1 LRREANKFLLVG
13 GEAVKKLLFSGCFVG
28 LGIALALSEVCLAKQ
43 DRLGSIT
50 SVSGTVEVKRT
61 KDTEWTK
68 AELNMPVYFGDQVKT
83 LEDGNITVTF
93 LDESLMTVQPNT
105 HVALNTIISPLE
117 KRNSVLLF
125 FGRIWNK
132 VRRKMVQMRGYEVQT
147 PTAVLGVRGTEFE
160 VGSYEDGTTLVRVAS
175 GGVMVDSEA
184 ARSTVYENQGAQVS
198 LETKKIRTETDYRP
212 QWKQAE
218 AKARRSLF
226 ADGKRYGVL
235 VETEIRQRRDNLKVM
250 VDEIN
255 AKTKERER
263 YRELAKQAQQ
273 RGDQVDY
280 ESHMAKAREINGEI
294 LELNKEIAFSGR
306 RLECQFG
313 LFDRYGYL
321 AKHPVLSKDF
331 HGREFILE
339 QLDNIEMIRAEFDAM
354 IEEGMKLS
362 MEDMED
368 LMDEMKE
375 KVDQFRK
382 SKEKGDPFEELNGQP

>member
-1 LRREANKFLLVG
+1 
-13 GEAVKKLLFSGCFVG
+13 VKKLLFSGCLVG
-28 LGIALALSEVCLAKQ
+28 LVIALALSEVCFAKQ
-43 DRLGSIT
+43 DSLGSIT
-50 SVSGTVEVKRT
+50 SLSGTVEVKRA
-61 KDTEWTK
+61 KGTEWTK
-68 AELNMPVYFGDQVKT
+68 AELTMPVCFGDQVKT
-83 LEDGNITVTF
+83 LEDGTITITF
-93 LDESLMTVQPNT
+93 LDESLMTVHPDT
-105 HVALNTIISPLE
+105 HVALNTIVSPLE

-125 FGRIWNK
+125 FGRVWNK
-132 VRRKMVQMRGYEVQT
+132 VRRKIVQMRGYEVQT

-184 ARSTVYENQGAQVS
+184 EKTTVYENQGAQVS
-198 LETKKIRTETDYRP
+198 IQTKKIRTETDFRP

-218 AKARRSLF
+218 TNGRESLF
-226 ADGKRYGVL
+226 ADGRRYGVL
-235 VETEIRQRRDNLKVM
+235 VQTEIGQRRDNLKVL
-250 VDEIN
+250 VDEVN

-263 YRELAKQAQQ
+263 YRELAKEAQQ

-280 ESHMAKAREINGEI
+280 ETYMAKAREINREI
-294 LELNKEIAFSGR
+294 LELNKKIAFSGR

-321 AKHPVLSKDF
+321 AQHPELSKEF

-354 IEEGMKLS
+354 IKEGMKLS

-382 SKEKGDPFEELNGQP
+382 NKEKSDPFEELNGQH

>member
-1 LRREANKFLLVG
+1 
-13 GEAVKKLLFSGCFVG
+13 VKKLLFSGCLVG
-28 LGIALALSEVCLAKQ
+28 LGIALALSEVCFAKQ

-68 AELNMPVYFGDQVKT
+68 AELNMPVHFGDQVKT
-83 LEDGNITVTF
+83 LEDGNITITF

-105 HVALNTIISPLE
+105 HVALNTIISPFE

-132 VRRKMVQMRGYEVQT
+132 ARRKIVQMRGYEVQT

-218 AKARRSLF
+218 AKARKSLF

-235 VETEIRQRRDNLKVM
+235 VQTEIRQRRDNLKVM
-250 VDEIN
+250 VDEVN

-280 ESHMAKAREINGEI
+280 ESHMAKARGINGEI
-294 LELNKEIAFSGR
+294 LELNKKIAFSGR

-321 AKHPVLSKDF
+321 AKHPVLSKEF

-339 QLDNIEMIRAEFDAM
+339 QLDNIETIRAEFDAM

-382 SKEKGDPFEELNGQP
+382 NKEKDDPFEELNRQP

>member
-1 LRREANKFLLVG
+1 L
-13 GEAVKKLLFSGCFVG
+13 KKLLFSGCLLG
-28 LGIALALSEVCLAKQ
+28 LGIALALSEVCFAKQ
-43 DRLGSIT
+43 ERLGSIT
-50 SVSGTVEVKRT
+50 SVSGTVELKRT

-83 LEDGNITVTF
+83 LEDGNITITF

-132 VRRKMVQMRGYEVQT
+132 ARRKIVQMRGYEVQT

-212 QWKQAE
+212 EWKQAE
-218 AKARRSLF
+218 VKARKSLF

-235 VETEIRQRRDNLKVM
+235 VHTEIRQRRDNLKVM
-250 VDEIN
+250 VDEVN

-263 YRELAKQAQQ
+263 YRELAKQAEQ

-280 ESHMAKAREINGEI
+280 ESYMAKAREINGEI
-294 LELNKEIAFSGR
+294 LELNKKIAFSGR

-321 AKHPVLSKDF
+321 AKHPVLSKEF

-382 SKEKGDPFEELNGQP
+382 SKEKSDPFEELNGQP

>member
-1 LRREANKFLLVG
+1 M
-13 GEAVKKLLFSGCFVG
+13 KKLFFSGCLVG
-28 LGIALALSEVCLAKQ
+28 LVTSLALSQVCFAKQ
-43 DRLGSIT
+43 DTFGRIT
-50 SVSGTVEVKRT
+50 SISGDVEVKRA
-61 KDTEWTK
+61 KKIEWTK
-68 AELNMPVYFGDQVKT
+68 AELHMPVYFGDHIKT
-83 LEDGNITVTF
+83 LKDGSITITF
-93 LDESLMTVQPNT
+93 LDESLMRIHPNT

-132 VRRKMVQMRGYEVQT
+132 VRRKIVQMRGYEVQT

-160 VGSYEDGTTLVRVAS
+160 AASYEDGTTLVRVAS

-184 ARSTVYENQGAQVS
+184 DKGTVYENQGAQVS
-198 LETKKIRTETDYRP
+198 IETKTIKTETDFRP

-218 AKARRSLF
+218 TNARKSLF
-226 ADGKRYGVL
+226 ADGRRYGVL
-235 VETEIRQRRDNLKVM
+235 VHREISQRRDNLKTLVE
-250 VDEIN
+250 EI
-255 AKTKERER
+255 KTLTKERQR
-263 YRELAKQAQQ
+263 YLGLAKEAEQ

-280 ESHMAKAREINGEI
+280 ENHMAKAREIQREI
-294 LELNKEIAFSGR
+294 LKLNKEIAFSGR

-321 AKHPVLSKDF
+321 AKHPELSKKF
-331 HGREFILE
+331 RGREFILE
-339 QLDNIEMIRAEFDAM
+339 QLDNIEMIRAEFNAM

-382 SKEKGDPFEELNGQP
+382 SKEKKDPFKELDTQ

>member
-1 LRREANKFLLVG
+1 M
-13 GEAVKKLLFSGCFVG
+13 KKLLFSGCLVG
-28 LGIALALSEVCLAKQ
+28 LGIALALSEVCFAKQ

-83 LEDGNITVTF
+83 LEDGNITITF
-93 LDESLMTVQPNT
+93 RDESLMTVQPNT

-132 VRRKMVQMRGYEVQT
+132 ARRKIVQMRGYEVQT

-212 QWKQAE
+212 EWKQAE
-218 AKARRSLF
+218 VKARKSLF

-235 VETEIRQRRDNLKVM
+235 VHTEIRQRRDNLKVM
-250 VDEIN
+250 VDEVN

-280 ESHMAKAREINGEI
+280 ESYMAKAREINGEI
-294 LELNKEIAFSGR
+294 LELNKKIAFSGR

-321 AKHPVLSKDF
+321 AKHPVLSKEF

-375 KVDQFRK
+375 KVDQFRENK
-382 SKEKGDPFEELNGQP
+382 KKGDPFEELNGQP

>member
-1 LRREANKFLLVG
+1 
-13 GEAVKKLLFSGCFVG
+13 VKKLLFSGCLVG
-28 LGIALALSEVCLAKQ
+28 LGIALALSEVCFAKQ

-50 SVSGTVEVKRT
+50 SLSGTVEVRRT

-83 LEDGNITVTF
+83 LEDGTITITF
-93 LDESLMTVQPNT
+93 LDESLMTVHPNT

-132 VRRKMVQMRGYEVQT
+132 VRRKIVQMRGYEVQT

-160 VGSYEDGTTLVRVAS
+160 AGSYEDGTTLVRVAS
-175 GGVMVDSEA
+175 GGVVVDSEA
-184 ARSTVYENQGAQVS
+184 ATSTVYKSQGAQVS
-198 LETKKIRTETDYRP
+198 FQTKKIRTETDFRP

-218 AKARRSLF
+218 TNARKSLF
-226 ADGKRYGVL
+226 ADGRKYGVL
-235 VETEIRQRRDNLKVM
+235 VHSEIRQRRDNLKVL
-250 VDEIN
+250 VDEVN

-280 ESHMAKAREINGEI
+280 ESYMARAREINGEI
-294 LELNKEIAFSGR
+294 LELNKKIAFSGR

-321 AKHPVLSKDF
+321 AQHPELSKEF

>member
-1 LRREANKFLLVG
+1 M
-13 GEAVKKLLFSGCFVG
+13 KKLLFSGCLVG
-28 LGIALALSEVCLAKQ
+28 LGIALALSEVCFAKQ
-43 DRLGSIT
+43 ERLGSIT

-68 AELNMPVYFGDQVKT
+68 AELNMPVHFGDQVKT
-83 LEDGNITVTF
+83 LEDGSITVTF

-132 VRRKMVQMRGYEVQT
+132 ARRKIVQMRGYEVQT

-160 VGSYEDGTTLVRVAS
+160 VASYEDGTTLVRVAS

-198 LETKKIRTETDYRP
+198 LETKKILTETDYRP

-235 VETEIRQRRDNLKVM
+235 VQTEIRQRRDNLKVM

-263 YRELAKQAQQ
+263 SRELAKQAEQ
-273 RGDQVDY
+273 RGDQADY
-280 ESHMAKAREINGEI
+280 ESYMAKAREIKGEI
-294 LELNKEIAFSGR
+294 LELNKRIAFSGR

-321 AKHPVLSKDF
+321 AKHPVLSKEF

-339 QLDNIEMIRAEFDAM
+339 QLDNIETLRAEFDAM

-382 SKEKGDPFEELNGQP
+382 NKEKGDPFEELNRRP

>member
-1 LRREANKFLLVG
+1 
-13 GEAVKKLLFSGCFVG
+13 VKKLFSSGC
-28 LGIALALSEVCLAKQ
+28 LVCLVTFFALGQVCFAKQ
-43 DRLGSIT
+43 DTLGRIS
-50 SVSGTVEVKRT
+50 SLSGDAEIKRA
-61 KDTEWTK
+61 KKTEWIR
-68 AELNMPVYFGDQVKT
+68 AELAMPVYFGDQVKT
-83 LEDGNITVTF
+83 LEDGNITITF
-93 LDESLMTVQPNT
+93 LDESLMTVHPNT

-132 VRRKMVQMRGYEVQT
+132 VRRKIVQMRGYEVQT

-160 VGSYEDGTTLVRVAS
+160 AGSYEDGTTLVRVAS

-184 ARSTVYENQGAQVS
+184 TRSTVYENQGAQVS
-198 LETKKIRTETDYRP
+198 FQTKKIQTETVYRP
-212 QWKQAE
+212 DWKQAE
-218 AKARRSLF
+218 TNARKRLF
-226 ADGKRYGVL
+226 ADGRKYGVL
-235 VETEIRQRRDNLKVM
+235 VHTEIRQRRDNLKVL
-250 VDEIN
+250 VDEVN

-263 YRELAKQAQQ
+263 YRALAKQAEQ
-273 RGDQVDY
+273 RGDQVEY
-280 ESHMAKAREINGEI
+280 ESCMARAREINREI

-321 AKHPVLSKDF
+321 AKHPELSKKF
-331 HGREFILE
+331 HGKEFILE
-339 QLDNIEMIRAEFDAM
+339 QLDNVEMIRAEFDAM

-382 SKEKGDPFEELNGQP
+382 SKEKSDPFEELDRQN

>member
-1 LRREANKFLLVG
+1 M
-13 GEAVKKLLFSGCFVG
+13 KKILFSGCLVG
-28 LGIALALSEVCLAKQ
+28 LGIALVLGEVCFAKQ
-43 DRLGSIT
+43 DRLGKIT
-50 SVSGTVEVKRT
+50 SLSGTVEVKRT
-61 KDTEWTK
+61 KATQWTN
-68 AELNMPVYFGDQVKT
+68 AELTMPVYFGDEVKT
-83 LEDGNITVTF
+83 LEDGNITITF
-93 LDESLMTVQPNT
+93 LDESLMTVHPNT

-132 VRRKMVQMRGYEVQT
+132 VRRKIVQMRGYEVQT

-160 VGSYEDGTTLVRVAS
+160 AGSYEDGTTLVRVAS

-184 ARSTVYENQGAQVS
+184 AKTTVYENQGAQVS
-198 LETKKIRTETDYRP
+198 LQTKKIQTETDYRP

-218 AKARRSLF
+218 INARKSLF
-226 ADGKRYGVL
+226 AEGKRYGVL
-235 VETEIRQRRDNLKVM
+235 VHTEIRQRRDSLKVL
-250 VDEIN
+250 VDEVN
-255 AKTKERER
+255 AKTKERAR
-263 YRELAKQAQQ
+263 YRELAKQAKQ
-273 RGDQVDY
+273 RGDQVEY
-280 ESHMAKAREINGEI
+280 QSSMARAREINAEI
-294 LELNKEIAFSGR
+294 LELNKKIAFSGR

-321 AKHPVLSKDF
+321 AQHPELSKDF

-339 QLDNIEMIRAEFDAM
+339 QLDDIEMIRAEFDAM

-382 SKEKGDPFEELNGQP
+382 NREKSDPFEELDGNH